1 MSEISREY
9 DKNKVLE
16 ILKKIF
22 ELEMAGVIR
31 YTHYALMI
39 FGSNRLP
46 LVQFLENKQKNH

>member
-1 MSEISREY
+1 MSNISRDY

-46 LVQFLENKQKNH
+46 LV